1 MKLLYKFEIQKKN
14 KATQWHIHKTYKFEI
29 QKNGWKRAW
38 RNKWWKS
45 LHHHDEITKE
55 SIDVGTRNKWNN
67 VNTKDEEKH
76 AMVLQAHHTTK
87 GKLSSACRKF

>member
-1 MKLLYKFEIQKKN
+1 
-14 KATQWHIHKTYKFEI
+14 
-29 QKNGWKRAW
+29 
-38 RNKWWKS
+38 